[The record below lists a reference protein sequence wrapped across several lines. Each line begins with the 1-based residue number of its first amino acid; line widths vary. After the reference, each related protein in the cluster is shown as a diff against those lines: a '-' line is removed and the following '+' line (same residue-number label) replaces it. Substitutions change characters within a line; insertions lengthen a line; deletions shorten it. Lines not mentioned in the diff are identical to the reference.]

1 MIGITLEEN
10 LLAVE
15 FKSKVG
21 GELNG
26 AHTKLLA
33 NLVNGIALIVKQ
45 SHLCRIEIRRLTR
58 PKVGIVYFYRLQF
71 ILTCTPFSVEYNIL
85 LLLGNHLTIGII
97 DFHLSGYIIHLVETC
112 NLSLNLY
119 LLVIFSADEKRMA
132 GKIEFLVCNDEID
145 ITI

>member
-1 MIGITLEEN
+1 MVGITLKKY

-15 FKSKVG
+15 LKSKVG

-33 NLVNGIALIVKQ
+33 NLVNNIALIVKQ
-45 SHLCRIEIRRLTR
+45 SNLCRIEIRRLAR
-58 PKVGIVYFYRLQF
+58 PKVGIVNFYRLQF
-71 ILTCTPFSVEYNIL
+71 ILACTPFSVEYDIQ
-85 LLLGNHLTIGII
+85 LLLGNHLTIGIV

>member
-1 MIGITLEEN
+1 MVGITLKKY

-15 FKSKVG
+15 HKSKVG

-33 NLVNGIALIVKQ
+33 NLVNNIALIVKQ
-45 SHLCRIEIRRLTR
+45 SHLCRIEIRQLTR

-85 LLLGNHLTIGII
+85 LLLGNHLTIGIV
-97 DFHLSGYIIHLVETC
+97 DFHLSRYIIHLVETC
-112 NLSLNLY
+112 NLSLYLY
-119 LLVIFSADEKRMA
+119 LFIILS
-132 GKIEFLVCNDEID
+132 
-145 ITI
+145 T